1 MAIVRV
7 VGLAME
13 RPYGPGKY
21 NSESTDPS
29 RRISLVELPAGF
41 PKITLEVEGDE
52 RLIEE
57 MDASEGGRDQMRR
70 RTREGSTER
79 GQVTAPFLVRGH
91 AVSGSAARLPEGH
104 ESPPAAGITEPR
116 SVSHVAREVHVST
129 FTRASNDYFA
139 LLRYCLVIGSGR
151 GHHVGSTKR
160 RDPIGCR
167 PLVAVTGKHFY
178 CTDEMTCTLEDSLQ
192 TMQSTFADMVI

>member
-57 MDASEGGRDQMRR
+57 MDAVDHYKRGGKRSNEEEDEGGKHGERTSNGPVSCTGTRR
-70 RTREGSTER
+70 QRWR
-79 GQVTAPFLVRGH
+79 
-91 AVSGSAARLPEGH
+91 
-104 ESPPAAGITEPR
+104 
-116 SVSHVAREVHVST
+116 REVTGGSREPACRGDNGAT

>member
-57 MDASEGGRDQMRR
+57 MDASEGKRSNEEEDEGGKHGERTSNGPVYCTETRR
-70 RTREGSTER
+70 QRWR
-79 GQVTAPFLVRGH
+79 
-91 AVSGSAARLPEGH
+91 
-104 ESPPAAGITEPR
+104 
-116 SVSHVAREVHVST
+116 REVTGRPREPARRGDNGATWHEKYT
-129 FTRASNDYFA
+129 CR
-139 LLRYCLVIGSGR
+139 LR
-151 GHHVGSTKR
+151 VG
-160 RDPIGCR
+160 
-167 PLVAVTGKHFY
+167 
-178 CTDEMTCTLEDSLQ
+178 
-192 TMQSTFADMVI
+192 